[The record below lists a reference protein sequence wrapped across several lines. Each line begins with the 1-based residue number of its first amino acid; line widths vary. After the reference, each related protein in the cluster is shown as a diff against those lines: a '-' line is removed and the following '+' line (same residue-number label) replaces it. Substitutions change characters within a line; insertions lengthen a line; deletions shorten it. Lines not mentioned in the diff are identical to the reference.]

1 MGQGMSDF
9 VKVQVL
15 MIVYVTHGLSP
26 NGLGAARIEPFFVNP
41 DESGLVSH
49 FHMNPPKIALPKPA
63 RAAPGRAW

>member
-15 MIVYVTHGLSP
+15 LIVYVTHGLSP

-49 FHMNPPKIALPKPA
+49 FHMNPP
-63 RAAPGRAW
+63 